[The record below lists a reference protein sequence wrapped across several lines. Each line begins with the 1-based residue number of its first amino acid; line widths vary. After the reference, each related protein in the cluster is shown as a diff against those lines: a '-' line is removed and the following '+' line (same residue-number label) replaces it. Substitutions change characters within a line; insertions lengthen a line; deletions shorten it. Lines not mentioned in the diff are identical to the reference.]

1 MSHVKNQPSQSS
13 KREELDKFVV
23 RLPDGM
29 RELIADKAK
38 EQRRSM
44 NMEIIQRLVDSFE
57 ADLELQRLQAAL
69 DDAHFRIRSLQEQV
83 QGATA

>member
-1 MSHVKNQPSQSS
+1 MSHVKNQPSQSA

-69 DDAHFRIRSLQEQV
+69 DDAHFRIRSLQELV